1 MDFTRLTRVWCK
13 KGALDELYP
22 VKPMPGNPSLST
34 GASDC
39 IRKHFILTDQEV
51 TIRAPS
57 TAAAEGTT
65 SDQPQRAVKTSDRH
79 AKTGERKRG
88 EKSQQE
94 QQRETRDGT
103 TADQHKTVQTSAE
116 AKKKYLAIMSKLAEE
131 LLSRFVQ
138 VLLRL
143 PLRPRL
149 QGQGESMCNS
159 RKPQEQRQNITPGCR

>member
-1 MDFTRLTRVWCK
+1 MS
-13 KGALDELYP
+13 
-22 VKPMPGNPSLST
+22 GNLSQRT

-39 IRKHFILTDQEV
+39 IRKHFNLTDQEV
-51 TIRAPS
+51 TKRAPS
-57 TAAAEGTT
+57 RSSNVDHKRPTVASRKGERPA
-65 SDQPQRAVKTSDRH
+65 
-79 AKTGERKRG
+79 AKTGERRRG
-88 EKSQQE
+88 EKRQQE

-116 AKKKYLAIMSKLAEE
+116 AKKKYLAIMSKPAEE